1 MKSSRKSSRSF
12 SARTKKDLRPHPP
25 TAGSHGREAS
35 LPTAVTNWFGPQ
47 PIGKRKVARPF
58 VANRP
63 FEARLTAAR
72 ARGYWRLDRPGNRT
86 AIRRILAREA
96 LRSGVQVGKV
106 AIGATSLQLELTA
119 PRRTNLT
126 LFFRAVAG
134 RIPRAVT
141 GTERG
146 RPLSG
151 GFWDGLVATRP
162 LKKPA

>member
-1 MKSSRKSSRSF
+1 MTGSRKSSRSF

-35 LPTAVTNWFGPQ
+35 LPKAVPNWFGPQ
-47 PIGKRKVARPF
+47 PTGKRKVARPF

-63 FEARLTAAR
+63 FEARLSAVQAC
-72 ARGYWRLDRPGNRT
+72 GNWRLDLPGNRS

-96 LRSGVQVGKV
+96 LRSGVRVYKV
-106 AIGATSLQLELTA
+106 VIGSTSLQLELTA

-146 RPLSG
+146 RPLRD

-162 LKKPA
+162 LKGSH